1 MVGNVNGIVESMYA
15 AENARTQQSAASGK
29 TGNFSGYLDAAL
41 LNYRTGLFTQGLGG
55 GFGNALYMNA
65 LSGQTWQSIVL
76 KALKDELEKKEQSGH
91 AEGAD
96 TQDREKSEVSAPRKP
111 DWATIRVIERY
122 RSPLQED
129 TQNNKGIQV

>member
-76 KALKDELEKKEQSGH
+76 KARKTSWKRKNNPVMQRERIRRTEK
-91 AEGAD
+91 
-96 TQDREKSEVSAPRKP
+96 
-111 DWATIRVIERY
+111 RVKFLLQGSPTGR
-122 RSPLQED
+122 RS
-129 TQNNKGIQV
+129 V

>member
-1 MVGNVNGIVESMYA
+1 
-15 AENARTQQSAASGK
+15 
-29 TGNFSGYLDAAL
+29 
-41 LNYRTGLFTQGLGG
+41 
-55 GFGNALYMNA
+55 MNA

-91 AEGAD
+91 AEETD
-96 TQDREKSEVSAPRKP
+96 TQDREKSEVSAPKKP
-111 DWATIRVIERY
+111 DWAKIRVIERY